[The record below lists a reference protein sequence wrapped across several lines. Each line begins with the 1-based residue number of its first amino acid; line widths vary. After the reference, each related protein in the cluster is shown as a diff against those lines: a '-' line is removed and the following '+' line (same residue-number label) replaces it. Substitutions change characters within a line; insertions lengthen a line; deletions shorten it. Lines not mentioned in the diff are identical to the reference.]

1 MPTKSVLKWIAG
13 CAVLCVC
20 CLSLSVYYKV
30 FNDKGPIGPIV
41 TMAEYNQIQK
51 GMTFKEVSNIISSTI
66 AGSNQVKDQS
76 TISMVRRFTYEWKND
91 DGSYARVTFVDYQDK
106 LPALVAFKDQE
117 WLERH

>member
-1 MPTKSVLKWIAG
+1 MLVKSLLNWVAG
-13 CAVLCVC
+13 SAILFVC

-51 GMTFKEVSNIISSTI
+51 GMTFKEVSNIIGNTI
-66 AGSNQVKDQS
+66 TGSNQVKDRR
-76 TISMVRRFTYEWKND
+76 TGNMVRKFTYQWKND
-91 DGSYARVTFVDYQDK
+91 DGSYARVRFANYQDGR
-106 LPALVAFKDQE
+106 PGLVEFKDQE